1 MNLRSLAGMVL
12 GGAVGATVGVGY
24 EFVKEEKRL
33 DKVEDKIAGFINK
46 YSKKKYK
53 RYL

>member
-24 EFVKEEKRL
+24 EFIEKRVSVNIEL
-33 DKVEDKIAGFINK
+33 W
-46 YSKKKYK
+46 
-53 RYL
+53 